1 MTIESS
7 VNDGITY
14 SGNDSTTVFSF
25 PFKVNLASQV
35 EVIIRDALEAETTK
49 VVDVDY
55 TVTNQNVEGSGSLTY
70 PISGDPLATGSKITI
85 TPVMDYKQ
93 STDIRN
99 QGRFAPTS
107 HEQAFDTGMMHI
119 KELKG
124 LVDRAIKF
132 KKSSNITG
140 AEFDQDPEDN
150 KILTWDGANGK
161 IKNTSVSSL
170 DVALISSFWEAV
182 MGNADLSDSIAALG
196 GATAFR
202 AAIGIAPVTDFVKT
216 ILDDETAIE
225 VRTTLGV
232 TPATTSNAGVSLLHK
247 QVTVVNGT
255 DTDHDL
261 TSTSGNFQFDD
272 GTAQVQIGV
281 LTKKIDATWVGGD
294 NQGGME
300 ETLNLTGTYTSSGV
314 TVTGTSSVFTS
325 EFTVGDVIY
334 STQEGIG
341 RRITVITSDTTLTV
355 SSAWGSNITGEAVK
369 RNGLAPDTTYHYF
382 QTHNP
387 TTGISDFLFST
398 SVASPTFPSGYTK
411 KKKLVSVLTDGA
423 ANIRKGTFT
432 FNRDGSYKFKF
443 DIVILDLIVAVPNT
457 SIHDLTL
464 TIPSGLVLQ
473 PIINFFYESGGTGGS
488 DRIILFTSPNQ
499 TDTNPS
505 ASAFTGFISQ
515 GANEVEGANGYFDHI
530 ESNISS
536 KIRYKSSVSSNISV
550 INNGWIDNNL

>member
-232 TPATTSNAGVSLLHK
+232 TPATTANAGVSLLHK
-247 QVTVVNGT
+247 QVTCSNGT
-255 DTDHDL
+255 DTAHDMDF
-261 TSTSGNFQFDD
+261 TAGNFQFDD
-272 GTAQVQIGV
+272 GTGQAILGA
-281 LTKKIDATWVGGD
+281 LTKRFDATFALGTG
-294 NQGGME
+294 NGGMRSGE
-300 ETLNLTGTYTSSGV
+300 SLPTDGTVYIYMISNAGGSITDIIGTTTADGSTISGDSVVIANSMTKKRRLACFTTDGSSNIRNGQYKFGAGFYKFTYNV
-314 TVTGTSSVFTS
+314 GILDINDSNPGTSAVLKTM
-325 EFTVGDVIY
+325 TCPPN
-334 STQEGIG
+334 STI
-341 RRITVITSDTTLTV
+341 
-355 SSAWGSNITGEAVK
+355 
-369 RNGLAPDTTYHYF
+369 F
-382 QTHNP
+382 
-387 TTGISDFLFST
+387 ISIFLFDDSE
-398 SVASPTFPSGYTK
+398 
-411 KKKLVSVLTDGA
+411 GA
-423 ANIRKGTFT
+423 ATP
-432 FNRDGSYKFKF
+432 
-443 DIVILDLIVAVPNT
+443 IV
-457 SIHDLTL
+457 
-464 TIPSGLVLQ
+464 
-473 PIINFFYESGGTGGS
+473 
-488 DRIILFTSPNQ
+488 LFTSTNQ
-499 TDTNPS
+499 TDTTPNDNN
-505 ASAFTGFISQ
+505 FTIKLTNIAGI
-515 GANEVEGANGYFDHI
+515 GANNG
-530 ESNISS
+530 ESGFYIGDVDSS
-536 KIRYKSSVSSNISV
+536 SQIRYRCTVSAAD
-550 INNGWIDNNL
+550 INLKGYLTSWTQYL